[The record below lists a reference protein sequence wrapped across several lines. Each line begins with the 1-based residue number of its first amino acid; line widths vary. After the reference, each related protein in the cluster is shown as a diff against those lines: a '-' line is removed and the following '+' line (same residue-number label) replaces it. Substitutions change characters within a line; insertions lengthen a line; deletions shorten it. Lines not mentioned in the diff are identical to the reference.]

1 MDILVWFGFLFSYM
15 QRSHLKNLYMRFNLK
30 LNRVNEQSVLLN
42 VYIVYLQIIYIRID
56 ICIYSIMH
64 IIYDCAIGVVFTI
77 VTNIGHV
84 CIQKALQ
91 AHSR

>member
-1 MDILVWFGFLFSYM
+1 
-15 QRSHLKNLYMRFNLK
+15 MRFNLK

-56 ICIYSIMH
+56 ICIYSIRH